1 MGEALVRY
9 IISQTDHHVI
19 NVDKLA
25 YAVTLDPL
33 TETMDHLR
41 HHFQKVDI
49 CHAQAIEELLAH
61 YQPDAIMHLA
71 AETHVDC
78 SIDDSAD
85 FIQNNIVGAFSLLK
99 STRKNWLGLSI
110 ESRQRFR
117 FNHISTDEVY
127 GGLGETEVRYA
138 IDVGNIAR
146 ELGWVPEVTFESGIK
161 NTTLWYLEN
170 HPWCQAVQ
178 SGNYQRQRLSIES
191 K

>member
-1 MGEALVRY
+1 MGEALARY
-9 IISQTDHHVI
+9 IIRQTDHHVI

-25 YAVTLDPL
+25 CAVTLDPL
-33 TETMDHLR
+33 TETMDH
-41 HHFQKVDI
+41 FQQVDI

-71 AETHVDC
+71 TETHVDR
-78 SIDDSAD
+78 SIIDSSAD
-85 FIQNNIVGAFSLLK
+85 FIQNNTLGTFSLLK
-99 STRKNWLGLSI
+99 STRKYWLGLSM

-117 FNHISTDEVY
+117 FHHIFTDEAY

-146 ELGWVPEVTFESGIK
+146 ELGWVPEETFEPGIK
-161 NTTLWYLEN
+161 NTILWYHEN
-170 HPWCQAVQ
+170 QPWCQAVQ
-178 SGNYQRQRLSIES
+178 SGNYQRRRLSIES

>member
-71 AETHVDC
+71 AETHVNC
-78 SIDDSAD
+78 SVDDSAD
-85 FIQNNIVGAFSLLK
+85 FIQNNIVGTFSLLK
-99 STRKNWLGLSI
+99 STRKIGSDYRWNPDRGSGLTIFLLTRFMVVWVKQKFATLLMSAILPENWGG
-110 ESRQRFR
+110 SR
-117 FNHISTDEVY
+117 
-127 GGLGETEVRYA
+127 
-138 IDVGNIAR
+138 
-146 ELGWVPEVTFESGIK
+146 K
-161 NTTLWYLEN
+161 
-170 HPWCQAVQ
+170 
-178 SGNYQRQRLSIES
+178 
-191 K
+191 